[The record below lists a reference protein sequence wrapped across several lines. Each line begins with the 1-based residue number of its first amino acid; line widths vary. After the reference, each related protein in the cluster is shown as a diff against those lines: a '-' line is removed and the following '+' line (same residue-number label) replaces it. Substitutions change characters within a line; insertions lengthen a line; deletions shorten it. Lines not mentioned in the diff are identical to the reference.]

1 MKLEMEKLFLGQD
14 FLSNIELYYSSS
26 TIQNDIIKIDGDE
39 FKHLTKVMRHI
50 CGDIIHVT
58 CGVGII
64 YESEI
69 IEINKIDLTCRVIDK
84 YNYKNNFEK
93 IVFCLPLLKNTVRFE
108 FALEKSIELGITN
121 FIAYKA
127 ERSITKGNKIERW
140 NKIALAAMKQS
151 LRSFLPKIE
160 FAKSVTELD
169 KYEGDKILFDQLF
182 SESIN
187 NYAKNISLETLSSN
201 QYFIFGPEGGLTE
214 NEIQTFTS
222 SIKLKLSSN
231 RMRSESAI
239 VYAAVILNSFF
250 KT

>member
-26 TIQNDIIKIDGDE
+26 TIQNNIIKIDGDE
-39 FKHLTKVMRHI
+39 FKHLTKVMRHKI
-50 CGDIIHVT
+50 GNIVFVT
-58 CGVGII
+58 CGMGII
-64 YESEI
+64 YKSEI
-69 IEINKIDLTCRVIDK
+69 IEINKVNLTCRVIDK

-93 IVFCLPLLKNTVRFE
+93 IVFCLPILKSTDRFE
-108 FALEKSIELGITN
+108 FALEKCVELGITN
-121 FIAYKA
+121 FVVFQS
-127 ERSITKGNKIERW
+127 ERSVAKGNKIERW

-187 NYAKNISLETLSSN
+187 NYADKLSSSTHSLK

-214 NEIQTFTS
+214 NEIHSFKNPQR
-222 SIKLKLSSN
+222 LKLSSN
-231 RMRSESAI
+231 RLRSESAI

-250 KT
+250 KA